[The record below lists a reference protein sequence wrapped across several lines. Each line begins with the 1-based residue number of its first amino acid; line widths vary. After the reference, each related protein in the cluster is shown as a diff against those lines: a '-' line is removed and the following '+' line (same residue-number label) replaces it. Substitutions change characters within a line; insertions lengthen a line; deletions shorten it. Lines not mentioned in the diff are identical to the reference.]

1 MVSLLLSRV
10 VAKMT
15 NQIDDLTSKL
25 ILAAL
30 DIQSGSSED
39 ALVKLVDIISV
50 LQTAT
55 AVHQL
60 EQGQVIH

>member
-1 MVSLLLSRV
+1 VVSLLLSRV

-55 AVHQL
+55 AIVQM
-60 EQGQVIH
+60 EQGVTIQ

>member
-1 MVSLLLSRV
+1 MN
-10 VAKMT
+10 

-30 DIQSGSSED
+30 DIQSGSSAD

-55 AVHQL
+55 AIVQM
-60 EQGQVIH
+60 EQGVTIQ